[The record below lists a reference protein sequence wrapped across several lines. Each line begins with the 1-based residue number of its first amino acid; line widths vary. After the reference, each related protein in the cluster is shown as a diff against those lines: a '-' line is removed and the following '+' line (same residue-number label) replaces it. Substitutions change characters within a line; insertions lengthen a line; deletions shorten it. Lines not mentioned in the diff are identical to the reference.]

1 MVNNTEN
8 KTDKKKKTY
17 FADRQKRYGDK
28 CKVYH
33 VKYIPTEFDS
43 MEAIEKALS
52 VSGMS
57 ANAWIKLAIREKLE
71 RDGFM

>member
-1 MVNNTEN
+1 MAESTEN
-8 KTDKKKKTY
+8 KKKKTY
-17 FADRQKRYGDK
+17 FANSQKRYADK